1 MNHTS
6 IITNLASHIQ
16 RAHNLTS
23 LHHPYVLGEMNSI
36 AKQGRNGE
44 TNVFGDALWLVDFS
58 LWAAEHNIRRLHFHQ
73 GTDYRYGSWQ
83 PVPKSTRDGVSGA
96 ASPPTTNPP
105 YYGQVMVAKALGSS
119 RDTRIKNIPLAGD
132 TNAAYAVFDGDQ
144 LARLVVLNMQAFNTT
159 SSSGGRPKR
168 GYKFQVPASD
178 SDDGA
183 GTLRAR
189 VERLT
194 AAGSDAETGITLGGI
209 SYDYSLQQGKPVVLD
224 DREEIVVV
232 EGGMLDVEVEDSS
245 AALLTFH

>member
-6 IITNLASHIQ
+6 ITTNLASHIQ
-16 RAHNLTS
+16 RAQNLTS

-83 PVPKSTRDGVSGA
+83 PVPTRDGSA
-96 ASPPTTNPP
+96 PPSTNPP

-132 TNAAYAVFDGDQ
+132 TNAAYAVFDADR
-144 LARLVVLNMQAFNTT
+144 LVRLVVLNMQAFNAT
-159 SSSGGRPKR
+159 SAGGRPKR
-168 GYKFQVPASD
+168 GYRFQVPGSD
-178 SDDGA
+178 SDGGA
-183 GTLRAR
+183 GALRAS

-194 AAGSDAETGITLGGI
+194 AAGSDAETGITLGGV
-209 SYDYSLQQGKPVVLD
+209 SYDYNRQQGKPVVVD
-224 DREEIVVV
+224 DREEMVVV
-232 EGGMLDVEVEDSS
+232 EDGVLAVEVEDSS